1 MGGEVLPA
9 LDFRAGFTHMEWYR
23 KADGEAVFG
32 EIGARPPGA
41 RAVDLMNYA
50 TDGDLFVAWAE
61 AVVHGQLSRPLE
73 RKYNAGCIFKR
84 ARGAGRI
91 THVEGLDALLAEYGE
106 HVVHIDLLPI
116 GAHRRDWRATLIS
129 DGMIIV
135 RHPELQR
142 VIEMTDRF
150 ASDLHLYAA

>member
-9 LDFRAGFTHMEWYR
+9 LDFRSGFTHMEWYR

-32 EIGARPPGA
+32 EIGGRPPGA

-61 AVVHGQLSRPLE
+61 AVVHGRLSQAAGAPVQLRLCLQA
-73 RKYNAGCIFKR
+73 RQGC
-84 ARGAGRI
+84 GRI
-91 THVEGLDALLAEYGE
+91 THVEGLDQLLAEYGE
-106 HVVHIDLLPI
+106 HVVVVDLLPI
-116 GAHRRDWRATLIS
+116 GAPRRDWRATLIS

-135 RHPELQR
+135 RHPELQP
-142 VIEMTDRF
+142 VIEMTERF
-150 ASDLHLYAA
+150 AAELHLYAG